1 MFNEFLT
8 QTLQVILV
16 LDVVGVV
23 AYFVLSAR
31 KRAHKPVFAEA
42 IGSEPVAAPVSG
54 DGSLWHKLIHPRRA
68 SPALCPTQTSG
79 ATQQPTLESSLGQ
92 LRRVLES
99 YRTSLA

>member
-23 AYFVLSAR
+23 AYFVMSAR
-31 KRAHKPVFAEA
+31 KRAHKPVFS
-42 IGSEPVAAPVSG
+42 GDFRSEPVAAHVSG
-54 DGSLWHKLIHPRRA
+54 HGSLWHKLVPPHRA
-68 SPALCPTQTSG
+68 SPALCPNQTLS
-79 ATQQPTLESSLGQ
+79 AIQRPTLESSLGQ
-92 LRRVLES
+92 LRRVLDS